1 MDKINDK
8 GNTFMFRATNI
19 PTITSGVYTTQVKV
33 TSLDNMAVSKTIDV
47 VLHNH
52 AEDLQI
58 ASSTSTNNVAYG
70 TSLTLTPVLTM

>member
-52 AEDLQI
+52 AEDL
-58 ASSTSTNNVAYG
+58 
-70 TSLTLTPVLTM
+70 